1 MPEFDFL
8 RSLVIIYG
16 LSAIVVFTL
25 GKIRVPSLIGF
36 LIAGVLLG
44 PYGFELISDVHLVE
58 IFAEIGIV
66 LLLFTIGMEFSLKKI
81 LTLRKTIFAGGFLQI
96 LITSLIVFFIT
107 INSGYDTNSSIVI
120 GGLVA
125 LSSTAIVLKL
135 LFDRAEIDTL
145 YGKSSL
151 GILIFQDLSVVF
163 FLLLLHFLQNEAFY
177 HALIFLYILHIYFF
191 SSSY

>member
-25 GKIRVPSLIGF
+25 GKLRVPSLIGF

-81 LTLRKTIFAGGFLQI
+81 MALRKSIFAGGFLQI
-96 LITSLIVFFIT
+96 LITGLFVYFIT
-107 INSGYDTNSSIVI
+107 INSGYDINSSIVM

-135 LFDRAEIDTL
+135 LFDRAEIDSL
-145 YGKSSL
+145 FGKSSM

-163 FLLLLHFLQNEAFY
+163 FLLLLPMLNDNAGGMWMT
-177 HALIFLYILHIYFF
+177 
-191 SSSY
+191 

>member
-8 RSLVIIYG
+8 KSLVIIYG

-25 GKIRVPSLIGF
+25 GKLQVPSLIGF

-81 LTLRKTIFAGGFLQI
+81 LALRKTIFAGGFLQI
-96 LITSLIVFFIT
+96 LIT
-107 INSGYDTNSSIVI
+107 G
-120 GGLVA
+120 
-125 LSSTAIVLKL
+125 L
-135 LFDRAEIDTL
+135 LFI
-145 YGKSSL
+145 SL
-151 GILIFQDLSVVF
+151 P
-163 FLLLLHFLQNEAFY
+163 
-177 HALIFLYILHIYFF
+177 
-191 SSSY
+191 